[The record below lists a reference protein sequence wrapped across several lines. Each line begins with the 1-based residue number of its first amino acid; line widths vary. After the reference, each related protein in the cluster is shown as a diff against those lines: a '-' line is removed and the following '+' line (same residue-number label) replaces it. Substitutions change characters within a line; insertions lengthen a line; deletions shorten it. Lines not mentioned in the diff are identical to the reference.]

1 VNTRQTGSQPAIW
14 LFLAWTAVGAGAC
27 FALLSLLSIG
37 VYVALPVLAATV
49 LLLRWQR
56 GGDAAM
62 FGAISGAAVVLL
74 YIAYLNRG
82 GPGEVCVTTAS
93 SQTCTTEWSPWPWFG
108 AGIALFAAG
117 VAAFALLSKLTR
129 AKQHL
134 TGNIR

>member
-1 VNTRQTGSQPAIW
+1 MNTRQTGSQPPIW